1 MSEIDYGILEGVTIL
16 SLNKTTTKKLILLFL
31 GLLLLY
37 LLRKNGNFFPV
48 FFIIVSVLII
58 FKYKTTDKTKD
69 IKNLSVGI
77 ALAILSLNPIY
88 GICIVLGYVAAKRI
102 FDYSSNKILIFPRE
116 KKELLLYGLLP
127 TAFLVFLNTIWMIQS
142 NSLNFSFRISAITG
156 SLIASIPEEL
166 LFRYFLFAVC
176 VNIGKDQAFSKV
188 QNFICYLILIVP
200 HVLMHFPAG
209 TTVTFIDFS
218 LMSVFGIALTY
229 IQRKS
234 SLALAIIVHFLID
247 FFRILLFGI

>member
-1 MSEIDYGILEGVTIL
+1 M
-16 SLNKTTTKKLILLFL
+16 SLNKTTTKKLTILFF
-31 GLLLLY
+31 GVLLLC
-37 LLRKNGNFFPV
+37 LLQKNGNFFPV
-48 FFIIVSVLII
+48 FFIIAAFFII
-58 FKYKTTDKTKD
+58 FKNKRTDRTKSIKD
-69 IKNLSVGI
+69 ILVGI

-88 GICIVLGYVAAKRI
+88 GICIVLGYVAARRI
-102 FDYSSNKILIFPRE
+102 FDYSNNKIIIFPKE
-116 KKELLLYGLLP
+116 KKELFLYGLLP
-127 TAFLVFLNTIWMIQS
+127 TVFLVFLNTIWMIQS

-156 SLIASIPEEL
+156 SLIASIPEEI

-176 VNIGKDQAFSKV
+176 VNIGKDQVFSKV

-209 TTVTFIDFS
+209 TTINLIDLG

-247 FFRILLFGI
+247 FFRILLLGV